1 MNKKIL
7 IIEDEKKV
15 RENITT
21 LLTEENYTVISSK
34 DGEEGI
40 ETAIKEIPD
49 LIICDIMMPGI
60 DGYGVLE
67 TLSQNE
73 LTKSIPFIFLTA
85 KVERDDIRKGMLSGA
100 DDYLFKPFKADD
112 LLRSIEIR
120 LKRVQALK
128 GDLVEPQQQSEF
140 TASLTNDDKIFV
152 NVNSKPHLIKINEI
166 IFISAESQ
174 YTSLKLVDGKTF
186 LVRKSINSWEKFLPN
201 KNFLRIH
208 RSTIANLDYLL
219 KMEKSYNS
227 SFLIYLKHVP
237 EPFVISKRYSTKIR
251 QNIV

>member
-15 RENITT
+15 RENIST
-21 LLTEENYTVISSK
+21 LLTEESYTVISSK
-34 DGEEGI
+34 NGEEGI
-40 ETAIKEIPD
+40 ETAIKELPD

-60 DGYGVLE
+60 DGYRVLE
-67 TLSQNE
+67 ILSQNE
-73 LTKSIPFIFLTA
+73 FTKSIPFIFLTA
-85 KVERDDIRKGMLSGA
+85 KVERDDIRKGMLNGA

-112 LLRSIEIR
+112 LLKSIDIR
-120 LKRVQALK
+120 LKRVQTLK
-128 GDLVEPQQQSEF
+128 GDFVNPKQTDSS
-140 TASLTNDDKIFV
+140 TSLTNDDKIFV

-186 LVRKSINSWEKFLPN
+186 LVRKSINSWDKLLPS

-208 RSTIANLDYLL
+208 RSTIANLDFLI

-227 SFLIYLKHVP
+227 SFLIYLKHVA